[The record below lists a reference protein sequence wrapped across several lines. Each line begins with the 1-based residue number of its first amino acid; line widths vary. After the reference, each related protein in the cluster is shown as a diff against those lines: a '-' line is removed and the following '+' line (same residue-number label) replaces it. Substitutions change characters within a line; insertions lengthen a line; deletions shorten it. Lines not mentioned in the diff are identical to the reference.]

1 MLLRVIQMCA
11 LISQW
16 DLRMRTTAWSDRR
29 TRKLWTQ
36 WFLHWC
42 CVQVVGDV
50 DECLPRVC
58 DELGVHLTK
67 EEQKL
72 NIRPLMRLMCRRFFG
87 DFTGNAGGGGSAA
100 RFLIIQTPKTF
111 KRTLFVRTKT
121 PLFVRT
127 KTLLFVRTKSPLFVR
142 TKTPLFVR
150 TKTPLLGQKHHYLL
164 GQKHHCLLGQKH
176 HCLLGQ
182 KHHYLFGQKHHYL
195 LGQKHHCLLGQKHH
209 C

>member
-11 LISQW
+11 LISQL

-87 DFTGNAGGGGSAA
+87 DFTGNAGGGVLQHVVS
-100 RFLIIQTPKTF
+100 TSKHPKRS
-111 KRTLFVRTKT
+111 KEHC
-121 PLFVRT
+121 
-127 KTLLFVRTKSPLFVR
+127 LLGQKHHCLLGQKHYYLLGQKHHSLLGQ
-142 TKTPLFVR
+142 KHHC
-150 TKTPLLGQKHHYLL
+150 LLGQKHHYLL

-182 KHHYLFGQKHHYL
+182 KHH
-195 LGQKHHCLLGQKHH
+195 C
-209 C
+209 